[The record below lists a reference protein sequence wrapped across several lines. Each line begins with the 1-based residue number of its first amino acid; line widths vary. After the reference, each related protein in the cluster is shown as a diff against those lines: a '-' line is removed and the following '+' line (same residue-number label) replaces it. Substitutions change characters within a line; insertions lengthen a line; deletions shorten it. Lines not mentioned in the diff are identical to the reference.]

1 MYFAGYPQ
9 FNQSMPQMSMPV
21 NASNQQGSS
30 VEGANT
36 GMLGSMFGM
45 GLGGFGGGFSPS
57 GFSMP
62 QIDYSGGMGGP
73 KYLPGD
79 RSGGGGFGGGF
90 GGMVGYGGFGM
101 PQIGFGGF
109 GMPQMGYGGFG
120 GGFGMPQMGYGG
132 YGGFGGFGMP
142 QMGFGL
148 GSFGPQMGFGGYGN
162 YGGFQPPQY
171 GTTDYKS
178 PYLQDLINRQV
189 PQPAVPPPPQNTGT
203 SRSQVMP
210 SEPIPDPGDG
220 MFYTQALIPA
230 TVGGVE
236 GYYTDGS
243 RRNFVPYDK
252 SQSGGAYIPD
262 ETGQYD
268 PNRGNYGQVLAP
280 TYSEPSAPVAE
291 PLSVAGPPKVTQEI
305 IGTPI
310 PVNSAP
316 INQPRRMR
324 NSMNMGIGS
333 FFGGIGPGNFRN
345 FYTP

>member
-45 GLGGFGGGFSPS
+45 GLGGFGGGFNPS

-62 QIDYSGGMGGP
+62 QMGYGGMGG
-73 KYLPGD
+73 Y
-79 RSGGGGFGGGF
+79 GGG
-90 GGMVGYGGFGM
+90 YG
-101 PQIGFGGF
+101 GFGGF
-109 GMPQMGYGGFG
+109 GMPQMGYGGF

-142 QMGFGL
+142 QMGYGL

-162 YGGFQPPQY
+162 YGGFNPQQ
-171 GTTDYKS
+171 GTTDVKF
-178 PYLQDLINRQV
+178 PYLQDQMWAYQQNQQRNANQ
-189 PQPAVPPPPQNTGT
+189 QPPPGMEMTPGTYDRRLMIGDMAPPQNTGT

-210 SEPIPDPGDG
+210 SEPIPDPGDSG
-220 MFYTQALIPA
+220 MVYTQALIPA

-252 SQSGGAYIPD
+252 TPSDDAYIPD

-268 PNRGNYGQVLAP
+268 PNRGSFSSGPIAP
-280 TYSEPSAPVAE
+280 TPISSSPSTPVAE
-291 PLSVAGPPKVTQEI
+291 PLSIANPQVTKEI
-305 IGTPI
+305 IAPTPI
-310 PVNSAP
+310 YMD
-316 INQPRRMR
+316 QPRRMR
-324 NSMNMGIGS
+324 NNMNMGIGS
-333 FFGGIGPGNFRN
+333 FYGGIGPYNFRN

>member
-45 GLGGFGGGFSPS
+45 GLGGFGGGFNPS

-62 QIDYSGGMGGP
+62 QMGYGGMGG
-73 KYLPGD
+73 Y
-79 RSGGGGFGGGF
+79 GGGFG
-90 GGMVGYGGFGM
+90 
-101 PQIGFGGF
+101 GFGGF
-109 GMPQMGYGGFG
+109 GMPQMGYGGGFG
-120 GGFGMPQMGYGG
+120 GMGGYGG

-171 GTTDYKS
+171 GTTDVKF
-178 PYLQDLINRQV
+178 PL
-189 PQPAVPPPPQNTGT
+189 PPQNTDYGRGQINT
-203 SRSQVMP
+203 NDMVFINDP
-210 SEPIPDPGDG
+210 TPGD
-220 MFYTQALIPA
+220 
-230 TVGGVE
+230 
-236 GYYTDGS
+236 
-243 RRNFVPYDK
+243 
-252 SQSGGAYIPD
+252 AYIPD

-268 PNRGNYGQVLAP
+268 PNRGSFSSGPIAP

-291 PLSVAGPPKVTQEI
+291 PLSIAGPPQVTQEI